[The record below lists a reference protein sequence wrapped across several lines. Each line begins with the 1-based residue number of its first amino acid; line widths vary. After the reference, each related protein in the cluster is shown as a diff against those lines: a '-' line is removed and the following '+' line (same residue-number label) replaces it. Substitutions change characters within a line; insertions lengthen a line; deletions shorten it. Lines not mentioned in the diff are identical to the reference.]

1 MKKIWFRVGAVAA
14 AAIISSLMVL
24 ALNRMGRKGKGP
36 IENAMAYTG
45 DMVTTLEHK
54 MITEQ
59 REEKREDRL
68 KWLNSYKKSPKE
80 LLNPATILTGA
91 YDNESDENF
100 QGIVDLEDTL
110 KTTFPLIH
118 IYSAWGNKPNELFPE
133 SAVNSIVSLG
143 SIPVITWEPW
153 LNDFGDDEYH
163 IGRTGDER
171 NRNGMKDI
179 AAGVYDKYIAAWAR
193 AAKRAGTP
201 IMLRLGHEMNDGY
214 RYPWGPQNN
223 DTTEFIAAWQH
234 IHKVFRSQQ
243 ADNIIWIWSPH
254 PAYPFKGFY
263 PGAEYVDYVGVGSLN
278 YGPIAAWSKWWS
290 FKEIF
295 GNHYKDLSAY
305 GKPIIITEFGSLA
318 VGGNRADWYRQA
330 IESLPVK
337 YPLVKGLIFFHFSKD
352 NTTTQQMLNWTIKN
366 DRKVTQAIT
375 AAMSTWR

>member
-36 IENAMAYTG
+36 IENVMAYTG
-45 DMVTTLEHK
+45 NVVTTLEHK

-68 KWLNSYKKSPKE
+68 KWLSKYRTSPKE
-80 LLNPATILTGA
+80 LLHPDTILMGA
-91 YDNESDENF
+91 YDNESDESF

-110 KTTFPLIH
+110 KTTFPFIH

-163 IGRTGDER
+163 VGRTGDER
-171 NRNGMKDI
+171 NRNGMRDV

-193 AAKRAGTP
+193 AAKRSGTP

-223 DTTEFIAAWQH
+223 DTSEFIAAWQH
-234 IHKVFRSQQ
+234 VHKVFRSQH

-254 PAYPFKGFY
+254 PAYPFKSFY
-263 PGAEYVDYVGVGSLN
+263 PGDDYVDYVGVGSLN

-305 GKPIIITEFGSLA
+305 NKPIIITEFGSLA
-318 VGGNRADWYRQA
+318 VGGNRADWYKQA

-352 NTTTQQMLNWTIKN
+352 NTTTQQVLNWTIKN
-366 DRKVTQAIT
+366 DRKVTQAIVG
-375 AAMSTWR
+375 AMSSWK

>member
-24 ALNRMGRKGKGP
+24 ALNRMGRTGKGP

-45 DMVTTLEHK
+45 NMVTTLERK

-68 KWLNSYKKSPKE
+68 KWLSKYRRSAKE
-80 LLNPATILTGA
+80 LLHPEKILTGA
-91 YDNESDENF
+91 YDNESDENY
-100 QGIVDLEDTL
+100 QGVVDLEDTL

-163 IGRTGDER
+163 VGRTGDER
-171 NRNGMKDI
+171 NRNGMKDV

-223 DTTEFIAAWQH
+223 DTSEFIAAWQH
-234 IHKVFRSQQ
+234 VHKVFRSQQ
-243 ADNIIWIWSPH
+243 ADNVIWIWSPH

-263 PGAEYVDYVGVGSLN
+263 PGDEYVDYVGVGSLN

-330 IESLPVK
+330 IESMPVK

-352 NTTTQQMLNWTIKN
+352 NTTTQQVLNWTIKN

-375 AAMSTWR
+375 EAMGSWK